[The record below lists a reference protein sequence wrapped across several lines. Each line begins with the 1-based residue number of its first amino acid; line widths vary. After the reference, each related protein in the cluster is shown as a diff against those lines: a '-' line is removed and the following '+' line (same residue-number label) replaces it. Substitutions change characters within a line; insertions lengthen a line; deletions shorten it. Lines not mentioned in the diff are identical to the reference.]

1 MANAIILRESLDP
14 TGAGP
19 RHSVTHIL
27 YSKLSNAYIMLVL
40 ANLSATDF
48 LKMYLQ
54 CLKDYR
60 SNRCLKN
67 SDKQINKV
75 ERTLKWVKVR
85 ER

>member
-1 MANAIILRESLDP
+1 
-14 TGAGP
+14 
-19 RHSVTHIL
+19 
-27 YSKLSNAYIMLVL
+27 MLVL

-48 LKMYLQ
+48 LKMYLH

-75 ERTLKWVKVR
+75 ERTLKWVKFNTRYHGRDFRVVVFPPNKQTDIKNEDKVCSLR
-85 ER
+85 PNIL